1 MKNKIL
7 LSIIIILLPI
17 TVFMLSKQASPKPQN
32 SNDQTSQSKEIYIDL
47 LINNEKKQIPL
58 EEYLVSVVGAEV
70 PALFD
75 MEALKSQAVASR
87 TFALYKENT
96 RGYVTI
102 ADQAYNTLEEL
113 QNKWQDNYYTYLEK
127 IKNAVNMTKNQVM
140 TYNKQLIKSYFYAMS
155 NGYTTTSLSV
165 FNEELPYLNNI
176 LPTLDSPNT
185 KLFQVTKTV
194 SKTEFCDTLNIDC
207 THLKI
212 NNITTDNS
220 NRVEIISINDT
231 QYTGIDI
238 RKKFNLRSTDFTIE
252 EDNDN
257 IVFTTK
263 GYGHGVGM
271 SQYGANTMAKN
282 GSNYEEILKYY
293 YQGVEIKEY
302 AKISS

>member
-7 LSIIIILLPI
+7 LSIIVILLPI
-17 TVFMLSKQASPKPQN
+17 TIYMLCKKENIESEVTN
-32 SNDQTSQSKEIYIDL
+32 SSQKDIHIHF
-47 LINNEKKQIPL
+47 LINNEIKELPL
-58 EEYLVSVVGAEV
+58 EEYLINVVGAEV

-75 MEALKSQAVASR
+75 IEALKAQAIASR
-87 TFALYKENT
+87 TFALYEETT
-96 RGYVTI
+96 RGYVTTG
-102 ADQAYNTLEEL
+102 DQAYNSLETF
-113 QNKWQDNYYTYLEK
+113 QSKWQDNYYTYLAK
-127 IKNAVNMTKNQVM
+127 IKEAVSSTKNLVI
-140 TYNKQLIKSYFYAMS
+140 TYENNLIKSYFYAMS

-185 KLFQVTKTV
+185 KLFEVTKTI
-194 SKTEFCDTLNIDC
+194 SKTQFCKTLNIDC
-207 THLKI
+207 TYLKI
-212 NNITTDNS
+212 NNITTDTS

-282 GSNYEEILKYY
+282 GSNYEDILKYY

-302 AKISS
+302 DKISS

>member
-7 LSIIIILLPI
+7 LGIIVILLPI
-17 TVFMLSKQASPKPQN
+17 TFYILCKKENINPEVTHS
-32 SNDQTSQSKEIYIDL
+32 SQKDIYIHF
-47 LINNEKKQIPL
+47 LIDNEMKELPL
-58 EEYLVSVVGAEV
+58 EEYLVNVVGAEV

-75 MEALKSQAVASR
+75 MEALKAQAIASR
-87 TFALYKENT
+87 TFALYEETN
-96 RGYVTI
+96 RGYVTTG
-102 ADQAYNTLEEL
+102 DQAYNSLETL
-113 QNKWQDNYYTYLEK
+113 QSKWQDNYYTYLTK
-127 IKNAVNMTKNQVM
+127 IKEAVSATKSLIM
-140 TYNKQLIKSYFYAMS
+140 TYENNLIKSYFYAMS

-185 KLFQVTKTV
+185 KLFQVTKTF
-194 SKTEFCDTLNIDC
+194 SKTQFCETLNINC

-212 NNITTDNS
+212 TNIITDNS
-220 NRVEIISINDT
+220 NRVEILSINDT

-252 EDNDN
+252 EDNEN
-257 IVFTTK
+257 IIFTTK

-271 SQYGANTMAKN
+271 SQYGAETMAKN

-293 YQGVEIKEY
+293 YQGIEIQEY
-302 AKISS
+302 SPT

>member
-7 LSIIIILLPI
+7 LSIIVILLPI
-17 TVFMLSKQASPKPQN
+17 TIYMFSKKENIESEVTN
-32 SNDQTSQSKEIYIDL
+32 SSQKDIYIHF
-47 LINNEKKQIPL
+47 LINNEMKELPL
-58 EEYLVSVVGAEV
+58 EEYLVNVVGAEV

-75 MEALKSQAVASR
+75 MEALKAQAIASR
-87 TFALYKENT
+87 TFALYEETT
-96 RGYVTI
+96 RGYATTG
-102 ADQAYNTLEEL
+102 DQAYNSLETF
-113 QNKWQDNYYTYLEK
+113 QSKWQENYNTYLAK
-127 IKNAVNMTKNQVM
+127 IKKAVSTTKNLIM
-140 TYNKQLIKSYFYAMS
+140 TYENNLIKSYFYAMS

-165 FNEELPYLNNI
+165 FNEELPYLNDI

-212 NNITTDNS
+212 NNITIDTS
-220 NRVEIISINDT
+220 NRVEIISVNDT

-302 AKISS
+302 NQI

>member
-7 LSIIIILLPI
+7 LSIIVILLPI
-17 TVFMLSKQASPKPQN
+17 TIYMFSKKENIESEVTN
-32 SNDQTSQSKEIYIDL
+32 SSQKDIYIHF
-47 LINNEKKQIPL
+47 LINNEIKELPL
-58 EEYLVSVVGAEV
+58 EEYLVNVVGAEV

-75 MEALKSQAVASR
+75 MEALKAQAIASR
-87 TFALYKENT
+87 TFALYEETT
-96 RGYVTI
+96 RGYVTTG
-102 ADQAYNTLEEL
+102 DQAYNSLETF
-113 QNKWQDNYYTYLEK
+113 QSKWQDNYNTYLAK
-127 IKNAVNMTKNQVM
+127 IKKAVSTTKNLIM
-140 TYNKQLIKSYFYAMS
+140 TYENNLIKSYFYAMS

-207 THLKI
+207 THLNI
-212 NNITTDNS
+212 NNITTDTS

-302 AKISS
+302 NQI

>member
-7 LSIIIILLPI
+7 LSIIVILLPI
-17 TVFMLSKQASPKPQN
+17 TIYMFSKKENIESEVTV
-32 SNDQTSQSKEIYIDL
+32 SSQKDIYIHF
-47 LINNEKKQIPL
+47 LINNEMKELPL
-58 EEYLVSVVGAEV
+58 EEYLVNVVGAEV

-75 MEALKSQAVASR
+75 MEALKAQAIASR
-87 TFALYKENT
+87 TFALYEETT
-96 RGYVTI
+96 RGYVTTG
-102 ADQAYNTLEEL
+102 DQAYNSLETF
-113 QNKWQDNYYTYLEK
+113 QSKWQDNYNTYLAK
-127 IKNAVNMTKNQVM
+127 IKKAVSTTKNLIM
-140 TYNKQLIKSYFYAMS
+140 TYENNLIKSYFYAMS

-165 FNEELPYLNNI
+165 FNEELPYLNDI

-194 SKTEFCDTLNIDC
+194 SKTQFCDTLNIDC

-212 NNITTDNS
+212 NKITTDTS

-302 AKISS
+302 NQI

>member
-7 LSIIIILLPI
+7 LSIIVILLPI
-17 TVFMLSKQASPKPQN
+17 TIYMFSKKENIESEVTN
-32 SNDQTSQSKEIYIDL
+32 SSQKDIYIHF
-47 LINNEKKQIPL
+47 LINNEMKELPL
-58 EEYLVSVVGAEV
+58 EEYLVNVVGAEV

-75 MEALKSQAVASR
+75 MEALKAQAIASR
-87 TFALYKENT
+87 TFALYEETT
-96 RGYVTI
+96 RGYVTTG
-102 ADQAYNTLEEL
+102 DQAYNSLETF
-113 QNKWQDNYYTYLEK
+113 QSKWQDNYNTYLAK
-127 IKNAVNMTKNQVM
+127 IRKAVSTTKNLIM
-140 TYNKQLIKSYFYAMS
+140 TYENNLIKSYFYAMS

-165 FNEELPYLNNI
+165 FNEELPYLNDI
-176 LPTLDSPNT
+176 LPTLDSLNT

-207 THLKI
+207 THLSI
-212 NNITTDNS
+212 NNITTDTS

-302 AKISS
+302 NQI